1 MSLPFVGAVV
11 GDGYTMSCR
20 TYRNYP
26 EAIIL
31 TPSWHMTQGTLQK
44 SENMFPQ
51 DRDGC
56 ANYLKPLS
64 TKHRH
69 NIWHMDADGS
79 SVVSYCHWKKS
90 LPTKATDKRQCGP
103 LKALHQCLILGA
115 KFASL
120 EKTACKRWA
129 W

>member
-1 MSLPFVGAVV
+1 
-11 GDGYTMSCR
+11 
-20 TYRNYP
+20 
-26 EAIIL
+26 
-31 TPSWHMTQGTLQK
+31 
-44 SENMFPQ
+44 MFPQ
-51 DRDGC
+51 DRDGY

-79 SVVSYCHWKKS
+79 LVVNPIVTGFT

-115 KFASL
+115 KFALL
-120 EKTACKRWA
+120 EKKLPARGGLGSSQQA
-129 W
+129 PIGIIRV

>member
-1 MSLPFVGAVV
+1 
-11 GDGYTMSCR
+11 
-20 TYRNYP
+20 
-26 EAIIL
+26 
-31 TPSWHMTQGTLQK
+31 
-44 SENMFPQ
+44 MFPQ
-51 DRDGC
+51 DRDGY

-79 SVVSYCHWKKS
+79 LVVNPIVTGFT

-115 KFASL
+115 KFALL
-120 EKTACKRWA
+120 EKNCLQEVGLVAANKHQLALSECK
-129 W
+129 